1 MSSDQT
7 DSRSY
12 GTTIPASPLPQV
24 RNLLTAFIVPPLAG
38 KAWFARKDPAAA
50 LRFYH
55 RGSLALA
62 AGIEAIRKAGGV
74 ATITVWAPDYFC
86 DEALI
91 PLRGLGVNLKFYP
104 IKEDLTPHWQFLE
117 ELAGGTDSPQVLVL
131 VHYFGFPNAGREAR
145 RFCDRH
151 EMALLEDSAHVLAPG
166 PGMGMGDLQIF
177 SPRKVLPVP
186 AGGVLIL
193 PGKLVPYLD
202 GHDKNPPKTA
212 IISWLC
218 RRLSQRLLVLFHLN
232 WHRFCNI
239 APNGQLPERQGGL
252 QLSGPW
258 PGDSYTLRLLQVM
271 AAELRETVEARRR
284 NYLELAR
291 AISGLGRVRPL
302 FPELGEEVCPYAF
315 PILIEH
321 GSDGVLATLNAA
333 GIPAS
338 RWPTL
343 PPEVLAREM
352 EYQVA
357 IQIHRQILLLPVH
370 QGLSPCQLN
379 RMGARLREALGG
391 NFST

>member
-1 MSSDQT
+1 MT
-7 DSRSY
+7 V
-12 GTTIPASPLPQV
+12 PASPFPRL
-24 RNLLTAFIVPPLAG
+24 RNLLKAFTVPPLAG
-38 KAWFARKDPAAA
+38 EAWFAPKDRAAA
-50 LRFYH
+50 LRFYN

-62 AGIEAIRKAGGV
+62 AGIEAIRKAGGA
-74 ATITVWAPDYFC
+74 ATITVWVPDYFC
-86 DEALI
+86 DEALVL
-91 PLRGLGVNLKFYP
+91 LRDLGVNLKFYP
-104 IKEDLTPHWQFLE
+104 IEADLTPHWQFLE
-117 ELAGGTDSPQVLVL
+117 KLADRTDYPQVLVL

-166 PGMGMGDLQIF
+166 FGMGIGDLQIF

-193 PGKLVPYLD
+193 PEKLVPYLD

-212 IISWLC
+212 MISWLC
-218 RRLSQRLLVLFHLN
+218 RRLIQRLLVLLHLN
-232 WHRFCNI
+232 WHRFWNI
-239 APNGQLPERQGGL
+239 APNGQPPERQGRL

-271 AAELRETVEARRR
+271 AEELREAVAARRR

-357 IQIHRQILLLPVH
+357 IQIHWQMLLLPVH

-379 RMGARLREALGG
+379 WMGARLREALGG
-391 NFST
+391 NSST